1 MSTHPKKTVPAGA
14 QPMSGKNG
22 APVSANAT
30 SQQGGGNDA
39 EEVSLFVRSMLVS
52 AAYTKME
59 EESDGGSQDGTE
71 DAFSASA
78 PRSGVSW
85 VQSAAPPGAPFDFSS
100 PPKVHLP
107 GRPLVSRRLQRRWIL
122 AFED

>member
-1 MSTHPKKTVPAGA
+1 
-14 QPMSGKNG
+14 MSGKNG
-22 APVSANAT
+22 VPASTQLSAA
-30 SQQGGGNDA
+30 QHGGGDA
-39 EEVSLFVRSMLVS
+39 EEVGLFVRSMLLS

-71 DAFSASA
+71 DAMSVSA

-85 VQSAAPPGAPFDFSS
+85 RHSAAPPGAPFDFSC

-107 GRPLVSRRLQRRWIL
+107 GRPPASRRLQRKWIL
-122 AFED
+122 AFEH